1 MKKNL
6 ISILILA
13 LLVVDVVLTAITMFS
28 VTGTNKKTAALVNDI
43 ASVLSLELSGAQ
55 GEDGENAVAAV
66 SMEDTVP
73 YAIADELTIMLKA
86 GEDGKDHY
94 VIVSVSLAMNSKDS
108 GYKKYGEK
116 MEENV
121 SLIEGEI
128 NDVFSSYTL
137 EEARGNE
144 EQIRNEIL
152 QRIQKMFDSQF
163 VYKVTF
169 SSIVYQ

>member
-13 LLVVDVVLTAITMFS
+13 LMVVNVVLTAITMFS
-28 VTGTNKKTAALVNDI
+28 VTSTNKKTAALVNDI
-43 ASVLSLELSGAQ
+43 ASVLSLELSSTQGA
-55 GEDGENAVAAV
+55 DGENTEVVV

-73 YAIADELTIMLKA
+73 YAIEDEMTIMLKQ

-94 VIVSVSLAMNSKDS
+94 AVVSVSLAMNSKDKD
-108 GYKKYGEK
+108 YKTYGETIGD
-116 MEENV
+116 NV
-121 SLIEGEI
+121 SLIKGEI
-128 NDVFSSYTL
+128 NDVFASHTL

-144 EQIRNEIL
+144 EQIQGEIL
-152 QRIQKMFDSQF
+152 TRIQEMFDSQF

>member
-13 LLVVDVVLTAITMFS
+13 LLVVNVVLTAITMFS
-28 VTGTNKKTAALVNDI
+28 VTSTNKKTAALVNDI
-43 ASVLSLELSGAQ
+43 ASVLSLELSN
-55 GEDGENAVAAV
+55 GEDGENAEVEV

-73 YAIADELTIMLKA
+73 YQIEDEMTIMLKQ

-94 VIVSVSLAMNSKDS
+94 AVVSVSLSMNSRDK
-108 GYKKYGEK
+108 GYKTYGEK
-116 MEENV
+116 MGDNV
-121 SLIEGEI
+121 SLIKGEI
-128 NDVFSSYTL
+128 NDVFASYTL

-144 EQIRNEIL
+144 EQIRDEIL
-152 QRIQKMFDSQF
+152 TRIQDMFDSQF